1 MQAKKIFF
9 VFLFSPKE
17 EAVKADRRSD
27 AHKGEAEK
35 VRKSTTVET
44 LQSHQQEGCRESV
57 DDTLITEVNF
67 PWERRSLT

>member
-1 MQAKKIFF
+1 MQAKKMYF

-35 VRKSTTVET
+35 VRKST
-44 LQSHQQEGCRESV
+44 SKESM
-57 DDTLITEVNF
+57 
-67 PWERRSLT
+67 

>member
-35 VRKSTTVET
+35 VRKSTK
-44 LQSHQQEGCRESV
+44 
-57 DDTLITEVNF
+57 
-67 PWERRSLT
+67 SLLVSRLVLHKKMLVSKSFKLLK